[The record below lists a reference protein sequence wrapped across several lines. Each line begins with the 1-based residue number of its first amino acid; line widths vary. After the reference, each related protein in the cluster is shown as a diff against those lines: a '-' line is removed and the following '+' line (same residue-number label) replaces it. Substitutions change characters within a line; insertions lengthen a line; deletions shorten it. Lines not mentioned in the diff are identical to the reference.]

1 VTADYHPVFATDLA
15 HREARKEY
23 IRGVSKDGV
32 DLKNMDA
39 DLRWLAFGIVFFGI
53 VAASLVSTSS
63 LPAPALAGSD
73 KLQHAVAYF
82 ALSLVS
88 FYATDR
94 DRWLA
99 VAVGVAA
106 LGAGVEVAQAFLSY
120 RTASVADAAAN
131 VVGVAVALVV
141 SLVAER

>member
-1 VTADYHPVFATDLA
+1 M
-15 HREARKEY
+15 E
-23 IRGVSKDGV
+23 RGK
-32 DLKNMDA
+32 
-39 DLRWLAFGIVFFGI
+39 
-53 VAASLVSTSS
+53 VAAVAIVLAVVVVGSLVSPSS
-63 LPAPALAGSD
+63 LPTPGLAGSD

-82 ALSLVS
+82 ALALVA
-88 FYATDR
+88 FYATAR
-94 DRWLA
+94 DRWFA

-131 VVGVAVALVV
+131 VVGVAAALVV

>member
-1 VTADYHPVFATDLA
+1 MERT
-15 HREARKEY
+15 K
-23 IRGVSKDGV
+23 
-32 DLKNMDA
+32 
-39 DLRWLAFGIVFFGI
+39 
-53 VAASLVSTSS
+53 VAAVAVVLAVVVVGSLVSPSS

-73 KLQHAVAYF
+73 KLQHAAAYF
-82 ALSLVS
+82 ALSLVA

-131 VVGVAVALVV
+131 VVGVAAALVV